1 MISKPYR
8 LGAPPRPAP
17 DAGPLSYLLSSLWT
31 AARSVDSSTA
41 SLTGNGDA
49 CGEIG
54 LPWRKAAL
62 FLDRL
67 RKRLSSGRERKPRRA
82 QRTLLFVGTFALI
95 LMAAPT
101 VQAHPHVWVTMTT
114 EVLYA
119 ADGSV
124 TGLRQAWTFD
134 DMFSTFAVTGIQSK
148 AKGQFTR
155 DELQPLAQINAES
168 LKDFAYFTYAKI
180 DGKKQKDPFNQPI
193 DYWFDYDPTAT
204 VLTLH
209 YTLPLKTPVMAKRLQ
224 IEIYDP
230 EFFID
235 FGFAKGNA
243 VKLVGAPTRCTL
255 TFDKPPDDNFPASLS
270 PDQPFI
276 PSEAFI
282 GMGMDFS
289 NKILVQCP

>member
-1 MISKPYR
+1 MISKLYR

-17 DAGPLSYLLSSLWT
+17 DAGPLIYLLSSLWT
-31 AARSVDSSTA
+31 AARSVGSSTA
-41 SLTGNGDA
+41 SLTGSAEA

-67 RKRLSSGRERKPRRA
+67 RKRLSRGRERKPRRA

-95 LMAAPT
+95 FMPAPT

-134 DMFSTFAVTGIQSK
+134 DMFSTFAVTGIESK

-168 LKDFAYFTYAKI
+168 LKDFAYFTYARI

-209 YTLPLKTPVMAKRLQ
+209 YTLPFKAPVMAKRLQ

-243 VKLVGAPTRCTL
+243 VKLVGAPARCTL

-282 GMGMDFS
+282 GMGMNFS